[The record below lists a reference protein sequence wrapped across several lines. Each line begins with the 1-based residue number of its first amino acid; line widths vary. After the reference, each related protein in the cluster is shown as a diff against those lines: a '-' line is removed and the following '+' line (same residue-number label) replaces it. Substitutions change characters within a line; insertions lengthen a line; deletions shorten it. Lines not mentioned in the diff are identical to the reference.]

1 MAPRFTN
8 AERLFQLLVAQS
20 HFLIEASSILSQ
32 ILSSSPPEHREINH
46 RLHKSEQGADD
57 ACHEVCQIINQSF
70 VLPFDR
76 DDLYTLT
83 TAIDD
88 VVDLLDEAGDNIV
101 LYKPAVLPDDV
112 STQVDILRKCAEL
125 TVTVMESLPS
135 LGEETKR
142 YWIEINQLENQ
153 GDKLYRRI
161 IADMFENAHDPLE
174 VLKIK
179 AVVDAL
185 EGALDA
191 FESLAATIESIAI
204 KES

>member
-20 HFLIEASSILSQ
+20 HFLIETSSILSE
-32 ILSSSPPEHREINH
+32 ILSASPSERREINH

-57 ACHEVCQIINQSF
+57 ACHEVFKIINQSF

-76 DDLYTLT
+76 DDLCSL
-83 TAIDD
+83 ANSIDD
-88 VVDLLDEAGDNIV
+88 VVDLMDEAGDNIV
-101 LYKPAVLPDDV
+101 LYKPASLPDDV
-112 STQVDILRKCAEL
+112 SIQVDILRKCAEL
-125 TVTVMESLPS
+125 TAFAVESLPAI
-135 LGEETKR
+135 GEETKK

-153 GDKLYRRI
+153 GDKLYRRM
-161 IADMFENAHDPLE
+161 IAELFENGNNPLE

-179 AVVDAL
+179 AVVGAL
-185 EGALDA
+185 EGAIDA